1 MVYDRVMKSVALLFD
16 LDGTLWDASFPV
28 AEAWTE
34 TGQKI
39 LGPSFSLTGAQ
50 VRSLMGM
57 KMDDIIASIAPGM
70 SPEERQGFSDALL
83 SAENESLATH
93 PGSLFPEEKET
104 LAELKRQGYRL
115 FIVSNC
121 QKGYIENFLPLVED
135 GTFEDHLCWGDTKAE
150 KNVTMLALMQKH
162 GIRDALYIGDTRGD
176 ETQSRLASL
185 PFLFAAYGFGEALAP
200 DGTAYAFSEIP
211 GAIEL
216 ILSRKK
222 KGSIPSFSSE
232 KAHLS
237 PSNNPYFTDDELAD
251 LRDKLAKIDGPEDQR
266 SFLALVDSYIQKNGT
281 SDKEYAGFREAVDA
295 AISLLDGTYQFNDVG
310 KSSVLFLAMQ
320 NFYFFC
326 FYLGILVIENQEELF
341 LRLGGA
347 VPKA

>member
-1 MVYDRVMKSVALLFD
+1 MVYDNGMNSIALLFD
-16 LDGTLWDASFPV
+16 LEGTLWDASLPV

-34 TGQKI
+34 AGREI
-39 LGPSFSLTGAQ
+39 LGPSFSLTAAQ

-57 KMDDIIASIAPGM
+57 KMDDIIASIAPDM
-70 SPEERQGFSDALL
+70 KPEERQSFSDVLL
-83 SAENESLATH
+83 SAENVYLATH

-104 LAELKRQGYRL
+104 LEELKKQGYRL

-135 GTFEDHLCWGDTKAE
+135 GTFEDYLCWGDTKAE

-162 GIRDALYIGDTRGD
+162 GIHDALYIGDTRGD

-185 PFLFAAYGFGEALAP
+185 PFLFVAYGFGEALAP
-200 DGTAYAFSEIP
+200 DGTAYSFSEIP
-211 GAIEL
+211 AAIEL
-216 ILSRKK
+216 ILSRQK
-222 KGSIPSFSSE
+222 KGGTPSFTSQ
-232 KAHLS
+232 KTPIS
-237 PSNNPYFTDDELAD
+237 PANKVYFTDDELAD
-251 LRDKLAKIDGPEDQR
+251 LRDKLSKIDGPEDQR
-266 SFLALVDSYIQKNGT
+266 SFLALVDSYIKKNWT
-281 SDKEYAGFREAVDA
+281 VDKEYEGFRDAVEA
-295 AISLLDGTYQFNDVG
+295 AIALLDGTYEFNDVG

-326 FYLGILVIENQEELF
+326 FYLGILIIENQDELIA
-341 LRLGGA
+341 RLGGA